1 MLSLRKSKIVKNL
14 KGIKPRLKW
23 LVFSQVQDYKIKSD
37 YINLLCTDSNKSIDS
52 DSKRIE
58 SMVEETLVKE
68 FSPSIKNSKSYR
80 LLVDTIV
87 HKIKKEQSGADNASV
102 I

>member
-1 MLSLRKSKIVKNL
+1 MLGLKKSKIVKNL
-14 KGIKPRLKW
+14 KGIRPRLRW
-23 LVFSQVQDYKIKSD
+23 LVFSQMQDYKIKSD
-37 YINLLCTDSNKSIDS
+37 YINLLCADSNKGVNS
-52 DSKRIE
+52 DSRLIE

-68 FSPSIKNSKSYR
+68 FSPSIKKSKAYG

-87 HKIKKEQSGADNASV
+87 HKIKKEQLESINAPV